1 MGGRGSAL
9 CSWLQVVRTWDLFRF
24 VFQDLADVKSN
35 YLVPFLFERRQVEFW
50 ILIDKGYS
58 TSALLTFWVG

>member
-9 CSWLQVVRTWDLFRF
+9 CSWLQVVRTWDLFRS
-24 VFQDLADVKSN
+24 VFQVLADVKSN
-35 YLVPFLFERRQVEFW
+35 YLVTFLFEGQQVEFW

-58 TSALLTFWVG
+58 TSVLLTFWVG